1 MMRKNKFFV
10 ATAVLLAVS
19 MALVSCGGNG
29 PKPLAKQTYQLML
42 DTAKAGEDVKKAADL
57 AAKAL
62 KLQEKI
68 DNLSKAN
75 TAAYQEELARLMA
88 GASASLGAA
97 VTTGSDGKKYVSTQ
111 KDADFKYDLTAD
123 GTGVVITGMNKPTN
137 GDYYNV
143 IKIPAKI
150 EGYPVVE
157 VRQFNSQAAKLSVS
171 FPDTVTTLGEKL
183 FNGREMSSVKLPPK
197 ITVIPRSLFSSA
209 KITEITIPNGVTR
222 IEDDAFFDC
231 KQLTTVTIP
240 DSVTEIEYGAF
251 RVCPELTTVKLPSH
265 PIQYLKRTDYPDK
278 SDTVVRKIGTTLF
291 PSTVLVLK
299 PDNDAFSGCGKL
311 SLAMRKAI
319 QDSGYTGTF

>member
-42 DTAKAGEDVKKAADL
+42 DTAKVGDDVKKAAAI
-57 AAKAL
+57 AAKGL
-62 KLQEKI
+62 KLKEKV
-68 DNLSKAN
+68 DNLSKAD
-75 TAAYQEELARLMA
+75 TAIYEEELVRLMS
-88 GASASLGAA
+88 GASASSGA
-97 VTTGSDGKKYVSTQ
+97 VTTGSDGKKYVTAQ

-157 VRQFNSQAAKLSVS
+157 VQKFDSQAFKLSVS
-171 FPDTVTTLGEKL
+171 FPDTVTVLGEGL
-183 FNGREMSSVKLPPK
+183 FKGREISVKLPPK
-197 ITVIPRSLFSSA
+197 ITVIPKSLFENS
-209 KITEITIPNGVTR
+209 KITEITIPNGVTL
-222 IEDDAFFDC
+222 IGDDAFMDC
-231 KQLTTVTIP
+231 KQLTTITIP
-240 DSVTEIEYGAF
+240 DSVTLIGRGAF
-251 RVCPELTTVKLPSH
+251 MRCSELTTIKLPAH
-265 PIQYLKRTDYPDK
+265 PIQYTIMK
-278 SDTVVRKIGTTLF
+278 SYKLPQDTVVREISDGYF
-291 PSTVLVLK
+291 AVLL
-299 PDNDAFSGCGKL
+299 PDNAAFSGCSKL

-319 QDSGYTGTF
+319 TDSGYGGAF